1 MMVEFEWYSTYA
13 MKAFG
18 NDNDT
23 MIFQTLAELEA
34 TEDMIKGMEPVWILE
49 IWAKLSNIPSHRSR
63 DVTRRVQSQELVPA
77 FYANPRGID
86 EMPGHM

>member
-1 MMVEFEWYSTYA
+1 MVEFERYSSYA

-34 TEDMIKGMEPVWILE
+34 TGDMIKGMESDLNSGDFGRMHRILPPV
-49 IWAKLSNIPSHRSR
+49 
-63 DVTRRVQSQELVPA
+63 D
-77 FYANPRGID
+77 RG
-86 EMPGHM
+86 M

>member
-1 MMVEFEWYSTYA
+1 

-49 IWAKLSNIPSHRSR
+49 IWTNASTSPSHRSR

-77 FYANPRGID
+77 FYANLRDLD

>member
-1 MMVEFEWYSTYA
+1 MVEFEWYSSYA

-34 TEDMIKGMEPVWILE
+34 TEDMIKSMESDLGPGDLDEGIE
-49 IWAKLSNIPSHRSR
+49 YPLSKIKGCNEEKCNHRSWFPHS
-63 DVTRRVQSQELVPA
+63 TR
-77 FYANPRGID
+77 I
-86 EMPGHM
+86 